1 MDDKELVEV
10 WRKEFE
16 KIYSNGVNVDRH
28 NEGDYVRDS
37 TEYLWQGFLMAK
49 RSQPVIE
56 LTKKPKLTGID
67 SDYSKGILEGF
78 NICRVVDVLS
88 ITAAGIKYTTGE

>member
-49 RSQPVIE
+49 RSQPSVV
-56 LTKKPKLTGID
+56 LPKPEWFYHADNTMCETC
-67 SDYSKGILEGF
+67 SYSADEINERL
-78 NICRVVDVLS
+78 
-88 ITAAGIKYTTGE
+88 TAAGIKYTIGE

>member
-10 WRKEFE
+10 WRAEFE
-16 KIYSNGVNVDRH
+16 KIYSNGVNVDRY

-49 RSQPVIE
+49 RNMPVVE
-56 LTKKPKLTGID
+56 LPK
-67 SDYSKGILEGF
+67 
-78 NICRVVDVLS
+78 
-88 ITAAGIKYTTGE
+88 GELMDDPDGMGRADT